1 MKQCH
6 QNHSRLFWVLTFLFL
21 LANSH
26 CFAQNV
32 SREYADNLYQ
42 QGSYAEAAEAYHQL
56 ATYQQSE
63 EQNDSLVFYQ
73 YWEAKCYIQQYA
85 YDEGRSILEGILSA
99 SALTLN
105 PSLLS
110 KVYHEIG
117 YTYMGEGD
125 LEQAM
130 EYSRKSIDTELGRA
144 ATDSFQ
150 LAKYYELKGF
160 MSMQAG
166 AYGEAEK
173 WVKHAHQLRKNVL
186 DPVDKELGYSAN
198 TLYIILSA
206 LGKLEEAEAAIA
218 EAWTIL
224 QHHLPEEHPH
234 IAVLAN
240 NYSTHLL
247 DMGDPQQAKT
257 FLLKAIVSNRKGE
270 RYLPLA
276 QNYVNLGLLYL
287 NLNESKT
294 AESYYLQAWEI
305 ADTLISYPDYQRANI
320 RDALGAAYYQQ
331 EQYVKADSMFSAAL
345 AEKRDLY
352 KTETAEIAQSFFNLG
367 LIAEERKDWQQ
378 AKSYFAQSEQI
389 RAETVGADHPKRADA
404 LYELG
409 SIAWELDQQAQ
420 AISYWKKAFNIYHQK
435 FGLTHHHAQENL
447 LQLAIAY
454 EQLQMQ
460 DSLRNYLHMAWG
472 GASGMN
478 APITDFKQ
486 LDTLQI
492 RVYSPK
498 VLDLVNFHLG
508 LFLAQ
513 GHNIKKEDLHIASNI
528 FTAVQHWLPT
538 FQSLYNDASLYESV
552 SDQLQTLYRQSAV
565 LAHRALAYEQ
575 GDQEVWENLLLNCIQ
590 ASRGATIQLAFKDRQ
605 AISFA
610 GVPDSLVA
618 RSQVLKEQLRFSLL
632 RQQDSEN
639 NEEAAEIA
647 IQQQSILQS
656 WQELQQQLKQDYPQY
671 YEARYA
677 IQPPTKKE
685 IQARLAEQ
693 KYTALAY
700 FDLDSALLT
709 VQIEPRQLKTSWLN
723 MPAGW
728 QDSLQQYQQ
737 LYRQEGKAKQK
748 AALGYFLYQQLWQPL
763 DIPAD
768 APVKILADGPL
779 HYLNFETLLTHQTAE
794 ESPMAAWPWLLRDYC
809 VYYGH
814 SLAGSN
820 TVRGSA
826 GKGVL
831 GIAPGFSQDLKNNYL
846 DQLPQHQQADSTFL
860 SWLRTPW
867 SLAFARQLQEE
878 GWGTS
883 LTEQSATE
891 TLLLTQANEASVL
904 HFGTHARLQNESPLY
919 SFLALTPQPQQE
931 QDGYLY
937 AYELYSKPL
946 NVQLAVLTA
955 CETGLGKYRRGE
967 GVLSLAHAFRYAG
980 CPTVIYS
987 LWSIDDQQS
996 NQIAEGFYRHLHD
1009 NMTAAEA
1016 LRAAKLSF
1024 LEKAEGS
1031 LQSPYYWGG
1040 LVLTGDNTEIHLNST
1055 QYAGWSIG
1063 LGLGIFI
1070 IIALFFIRH
1079 LQKRKASLKR

>member
-1 MKQCH
+1 MKKPKQDY
-6 QNHSRLFWVLTFLFL
+6 SRLFWILPLLLLLTYNNGFTQTI
-21 LANSH
+21 SYD
-26 CFAQNV
+26 
-32 SREYADNLYQ
+32 YADSLYQ

-56 ATYQQSE
+56 ATYQQSLK
-63 EQNDSLVFYQ
+63 QNDSLAFYQ
-73 YWEAKCYIQQYA
+73 YWEAKCYIQQYDYEHA
-85 YDEGRSILEGILSA
+85 RSILEGLLSSSTTVKPA
-99 SALTLN
+99 
-105 PSLLS
+105 LLS
-110 KVYHEIG
+110 KIYHEVG
-117 YTYMGEGD
+117 YTYMGEGN

-130 EYSRKSIDTELGRA
+130 EYSRRSIDTELGR
-144 ATDSFQ
+144 TEVDSFQ

-160 MSMQAG
+160 MSMQSG
-166 AYGEAEK
+166 AYDEAEK
-173 WVKHAHQLRKNVL
+173 WVKHAHQLRKRVL

-206 LGKLEEAEAAIA
+206 LGNLQEAEAAIA

-224 QHHLPEEHPH
+224 QHHLPEDHPH

-240 NYSTHLL
+240 NYSTHMI

-270 RYLPLA
+270 RHLPLA

-294 AESYYLQAWEI
+294 AESYYLQALEI

-320 RDALGAAYYQQ
+320 KDALGAAYYQQ
-331 EQYVKADSMFSAAL
+331 EQYAKADSIFLAAL

-352 KTETAEIAQSFFNLG
+352 ETETAEIAQSFFNLG
-367 LIAEERKDWQQ
+367 LIAEEREDWQK
-378 AKSYFAQSEQI
+378 AKSYFTQSEQI

-409 SIAWELDQQAQ
+409 SIAWELDQKEQGIA
-420 AISYWKKAFNIYHQK
+420 YWKKAFSIYRQK

-460 DSLRNYLHMAWG
+460 DSLQNYLHMAWG

-478 APITDFKQ
+478 ESITDIKQ

-498 VLDLVNFHLG
+498 VLDLVNFQLG
-508 LFLAQ
+508 LFLEE
-513 GHNIKKEDLHIASNI
+513 GNKIKAEDLHTANNI
-528 FTAVQHWLPT
+528 FIAVQRWLPT

-552 SDQLQTLYRQSAV
+552 SDQLQTFYRQSAV
-565 LAHRALAYEQ
+565 LAHRALAYSHANP
-575 GDQEVWENLLLNCIQ
+575 EVWENLLLNCIQ

-618 RSQVLKEQLRFSLL
+618 QSQVLKEQLRFSLA
-632 RQQDSEN
+632 RQQGSED
-639 NEEAAEIA
+639 EESASEIA
-647 IQQQSILQS
+647 LQQQSILQA

-677 IQPPTKKE
+677 IQSPTKNE
-685 IQARLAEQ
+685 IQARLADQ
-693 KYTALAY
+693 NYTALAY
-700 FDLDSALLT
+700 FDLDSALLA
-709 VQIEPRQLKTSWLN
+709 VQIEPKQLKTNWLN
-723 MPAGW
+723 MPDGW

-737 LYRQEGKAKQK
+737 LYQQDGHTEKKS
-748 AALGYFLYQQLWQPL
+748 ALGYFLYQNLWQPL
-763 DIPAD
+763 GIPTAT
-768 APVKILADGPL
+768 PVKILADGPL
-779 HYLNFETLLTHQTAE
+779 HYLNFETLLTQQAADG
-794 ESPMAAWPWLLRDYC
+794 SPMAAWPWLIRDYC
-809 VYYGH
+809 VYYGY
-814 SLAGSN
+814 SLAASEAVN
-820 TVRGSA
+820 VSV
-826 GKGVL
+826 GKGIL
-831 GIAPGFSQDLKNNYL
+831 GIAPGFSQDLKDNYL
-846 DQLPQHQQADSTFL
+846 EKLPQHQPPDSTFL

-867 SLAFARQLQEE
+867 SLAFARKLQEE

-891 TLLLTQANEASVL
+891 THLLTQANEASVL

-919 SFLALTPQPQQE
+919 SFLALTPEPQQE

-937 AYELYSKPL
+937 AYELYSNSL
-946 NVQLAVLTA
+946 NTQLAVLTA
-955 CETGLGKYRRGE
+955 CETGLGQYRRGE

-996 NQIAEGFYRHLHD
+996 NQIAEDFYRHLND
-1009 NMTAAEA
+1009 NMTSAEA
-1016 LRAAKLSF
+1016 LRADKLSY
-1024 LEKAEGS
+1024 LDKAEGN

-1063 LGLGIFI
+1063 LGVGILL

-1079 LQKRKASLKR
+1079 LQKRRAETKG